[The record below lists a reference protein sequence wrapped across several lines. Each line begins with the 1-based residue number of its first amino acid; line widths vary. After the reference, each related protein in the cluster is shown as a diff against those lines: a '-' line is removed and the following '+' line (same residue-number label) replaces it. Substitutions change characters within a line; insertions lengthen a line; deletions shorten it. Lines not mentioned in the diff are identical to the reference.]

1 MTTDDAGVAPL
12 ERHVRP
18 AVAVERSCKT
28 CRFLAVH
35 PDARGR
41 IVVRAKNA
49 YECRAIVPMPMLPD
63 SVTRSYGFKWPMPRS
78 YMTGDSGTL
87 CPTWE
92 LRHYV

>member
-1 MTTDDAGVAPL
+1 M
-12 ERHVRP
+12 
-18 AVAVERSCKT
+18 RSCKT
-28 CRFLAVH
+28 CRFLTVP

-63 SVTRSYGFKWPMPRS
+63 SVTRGHGFRWPPSRK
-78 YMTGDSGTL
+78 YMTGDGGTL

-92 LRHYV
+92 ARA

>member
-1 MTTDDAGVAPL
+1 MNSPAVVGCL
-12 ERHVRP
+12 ERGVRP
-18 AVAVERSCKT
+18 AFERSCKT

-49 YECRAIVPMPMLPD
+49 YECRAIVPMPPLPD
-63 SVTRSYGFKWPMPRS
+63 SVTRSHGFRWPIDRR
-78 YMTGDSGTL
+78 YMGGDDGTL

-92 LRHYV
+92 VRA